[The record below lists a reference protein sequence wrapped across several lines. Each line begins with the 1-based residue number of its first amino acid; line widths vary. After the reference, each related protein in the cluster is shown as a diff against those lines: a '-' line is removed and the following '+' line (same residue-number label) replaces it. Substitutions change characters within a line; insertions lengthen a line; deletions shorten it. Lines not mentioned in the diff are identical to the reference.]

1 MTVTIGIR
9 ELRNTLSKQI
19 AAVRG
24 GETIIVT
31 DHGKPVAQIT
41 PTAAESAEAWFHQM
55 VAAGRITPSKEPKRP
70 ASELPESG
78 PPLKGDKTLL
88 DILLEDRGR

>member
-1 MTVTIGIR
+1 MSVSIGIR

-19 AAVRG
+19 AAVRD

-41 PTAAESAEAWFHQM
+41 PIGEDAWFHRM
-55 VAAGRITPSKEPKRP
+55 VAEGRITPSERPMRP
-70 ASELPESG
+70 ASELPEPG

-88 DILLEDRGR
+88 QILLEDRGR

>member
-1 MTVTIGIR
+1 MSIGIR
-9 ELRNTLSKQI
+9 ELRDTLSKQI
-19 AAVRG
+19 AAVRE

-31 DHGKPVAQIT
+31 DHGKPVAQIV
-41 PTAAESAEAWFHQM
+41 PIGADAWHRRM
-55 VAAGRITPSKEPKRP
+55 VAEGRITPAKRPKRP
-70 ASELPESG
+70 ASELPEPG

>member
-1 MTVTIGIR
+1 MSIGIR

-19 AAVRG
+19 AAVRD

-41 PTAAESAEAWFHQM
+41 PIGEDAWHHRM
-55 VAAGRITPSKEPKRP
+55 VAEGRITPAKRPKRSL
-70 ASELPESG
+70 SELPEPG
-78 PPLKGDKTLL
+78 PPLKGDKTLMDL
-88 DILLEDRGR
+88 VLEDRGR